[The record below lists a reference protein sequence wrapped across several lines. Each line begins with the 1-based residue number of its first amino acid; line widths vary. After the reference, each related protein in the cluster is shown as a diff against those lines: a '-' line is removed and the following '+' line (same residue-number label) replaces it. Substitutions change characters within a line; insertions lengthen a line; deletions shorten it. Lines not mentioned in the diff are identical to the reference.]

1 MRKLL
6 LFVLL
11 ALPFFL
17 FSQKTSVVIHKV
29 EKGQTLYAIAK
40 KYGKTMDEIK
50 KSNPTIDFEKLKY
63 GQEVKIPAATKPL
76 TVATNTNATTIGK
89 TPLNDITHIVKAGE
103 TAYSIAKMYAIS
115 IDLLNKTNNLSNGNL
130 QIGQS
135 LVIPGSKGTTTIIK
149 QENIK
154 IAEVNTKDI
163 EKTNETKSS
172 TKTTVHTDEDVDI
185 TDPTVNR
192 LDKGTTTIKTENTGV
207 VPTKTNTIKTDVDT
221 KITTDYKSESASYNF
236 SLIATKPLTEQFNS
250 YATNAALA
258 KKNNKGVAS
267 YMKDASD
274 TPTYI
279 ALFNASPIGSI
290 VKVKNLMNGRI
301 IYVKIVGKLPDLDKN
316 KDLNIKVSE
325 SAAKALGVVDEKFL
339 NEIEYYIAK

>member
-6 LFVLL
+6 LIVLL
-11 ALPFFL
+11 TLPFIL
-17 FSQKTSVVIHKV
+17 FSQKSSVVIHKV

-40 KYGKTMDEIK
+40 LYSKSMDEIK
-50 KSNPTIDFEKLKY
+50 KSNPTIDFNNLKY
-63 GQEVKIPAATKPL
+63 GQEIKIPAPSKPL
-76 TVATNTNATTIGK
+76 SVASNTNVPPIGK
-89 TPLNDITHIVKAGE
+89 TPLNNITHIVKAGE

-154 IAEVNTKDI
+154 IAEVNSKDI
-163 EKTNETKSS
+163 EKSNETKSS

-192 LDKGTTTIKTENTGV
+192 LDKSTATIKTDNTVV
-207 VPTKTNTIKTDVDT
+207 VPTKTNTVKTDAEN
-221 KITTDYKSESASYNF
+221 KMTTDYKSESASYNF
-236 SLIATKPLTEQFNS
+236 SSIANKPLTEQFNT
-250 YATNAALA
+250 YATNAALV

-267 YMKDASD
+267 YMQDASE

-279 ALFNASPIGSI
+279 ALYNGSPIGSI

-325 SAAKALGVVDEKFL
+325 SAAKALGVVDERFL
-339 NEIEYYIAK
+339 NEIEYYIPK

>member
-1 MRKLL
+1 MLT
-6 LFVLL
+6 
-11 ALPFFL
+11 LPFIL
-17 FSQKTSVVIHKV
+17 FSQKSSVVIHKV

-40 KYGKTMDEIK
+40 LYSKTMDEIK
-50 KSNPTIDFEKLKY
+50 KSNPTIDFNNLKY
-63 GQEVKIPAATKPL
+63 GQEIKIPAPSKPL
-76 TVATNTNATTIGK
+76 GVAPSTNAPTIGK
-89 TPLNDITHIVKAGE
+89 TPLNNITHIVKAGE

-154 IAEVNTKDI
+154 IAEVDTKDV
-163 EKTNETKSS
+163 KNTNDSKSTS
-172 TKTTVHTDEDVDI
+172 AAVVHSDEDIDI
-185 TDPTVNR
+185 TDPTMNK
-192 LDKGTTTIKTENTGV
+192 LDKGATTIKTDNTVV
-207 VPTKTNTIKTDVDT
+207 VPTKTNTIKTDAEN
-221 KITTDYKSESASYNF
+221 KMTTDYKSESASYNF
-236 SLIATKPLTEQFNS
+236 SLIANKPLTEQFNT
-250 YATNAALA
+250 YATNTALV

-267 YMKDASD
+267 YMQDASE

-279 ALFNASPIGSI
+279 ALYNGSPIGSI